1 MDRLSPGRETEVG
14 VRMETYGH
22 AAVSTNDGDD
32 DGRSQRELSELLS
45 DKSRSTD
52 NVQSGDAKE
61 PNMR

>member
-1 MDRLSPGRETEVG
+1 
-14 VRMETYGH
+14 METYGH
-22 AAVSTNDGDD
+22 AAVSANDGDD

-52 NVQSGDAKE
+52 NVQSGDTKE

>member
-1 MDRLSPGRETEVG
+1 
-14 VRMETYGH
+14 METYGH
-22 AAVSTNDGDD
+22 AAVSANDGDD

-61 PNMR
+61 PDMR